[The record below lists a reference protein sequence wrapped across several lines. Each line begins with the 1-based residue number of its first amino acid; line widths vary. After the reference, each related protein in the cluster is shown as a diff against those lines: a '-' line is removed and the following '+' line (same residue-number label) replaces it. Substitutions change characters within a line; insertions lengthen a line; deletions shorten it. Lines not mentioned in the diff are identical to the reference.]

1 MVPAHYVTRLD
12 VVGCPDPN
20 PEHKRFFTPEM
31 NRLEP
36 DLDKIGE
43 AYVSA
48 RADECSKWLDS
59 IPKEEPIGVLSSGWF
74 DSVSVFLVL
83 YDLLLR
89 RGESP
94 ARLKAISLS
103 VIRGSEAVQEQ
114 RFLATR

>member
-48 RADECSKWLDS
+48 MADECSKWLDS
-59 IPKEEPIGVLSSGWF
+59 IPKEEPIGGLFSGGIGRGSVL
-74 DSVSVFLVL
+74 VVL

-89 RGESP
+89 RGG
-94 ARLKAISLS
+94 ARNRLKACTLS
-103 VIRGSEAVQEQ
+103 GSGV
-114 RFLATR
+114 